1 MPDLALTELVGRWNA
16 TSRVFYPQAVEK
28 IVDKNCNILQTAIF
42 SSATLAR
49 LGGVRNNPAVGMMNA
64 ARTARDFEGAAIGVK
79 VAVYHDGGEPEVSEV
94 SAANHGAAAS
104 KFAKLVMEKVREAR
118 GRVPEEAV
126 RELIDNLVHAG
137 YKGVVISV
145 FDGGNVVRIS
155 DKGPGVVDKARVFE
169 RGFSGA
175 SEEAL
180 REIRGVGAGLELAR
194 TAAEKA
200 GGTVTIED
208 NIGGGTV
215 ATISVNK
222 ETRQEVRDETPL
234 RPAQTRRYPD
244 AVPKMNISERQQKA
258 LITVLESGEVGPS
271 TVADKLEISV
281 STAYRDLSVL
291 EEHGLVAAAESGKR
305 QITPLGRDVVE
316 AIIDSWV
323 K

>member
-1 MPDLALTELVGRWNA
+1 MRNGVP
-16 TSRVFYPQAVEK
+16 YPQPVER
-28 IVDKNCNILQTAIF
+28 IVDKNCNYLQSKLF
-42 SSATLAR
+42 SLIALAR
-49 LGGVRNNPAVGMMNA
+49 LLGVRNNLAVGMMNA
-64 ARTARDFEGAAIGVK
+64 ARTARDFGDAGIGVK
-79 VAVYHDGGEPEVSEV
+79 VAVYPDGGEPEVSEV
-94 SAANHGAAAS
+94 SAANAGAAAH
-104 KFAKLVMEKVREAR
+104 KFSRLVMEKVREAN

-126 RELIDNLVHAG
+126 RELVDNLIHAG
-137 YKGVVISV
+137 YKGVVISI

-155 DKGPGVVDKARVFE
+155 DKGPGVVDKVRAFE
-169 RGFSGA
+169 LGFSGA

-180 REIRGVGAGLELAR
+180 REIRGVGAGLGIAR
-194 TAAEKA
+194 AAAEKV

-208 NIGGGTV
+208 NIGGGVV
-215 ATISVNK
+215 ATISVDK
-222 ETRQEVRDETPL
+222 EPRPEFKDEAPV
-234 RPAQTRRYPD
+234 RPAQPRRYPD

-271 TVADKLEISV
+271 TVAEKLEISV

-291 EEHGLVAAAESGKR
+291 EEHGLVAGAESGKR

>member
-1 MPDLALTELVGRWNA
+1 MLNTNRTV
-16 TSRVFYPQAVEK
+16 TYPQAVEK
-28 IVDKNCNILQTAIF
+28 TVDKNRNPLQNVFFAPTA
-42 SSATLAR
+42 LAR
-49 LGGVRNNPAVGMMNA
+49 PWGVRNNLAVGMINA
-64 ARTARDFEGAAIGVK
+64 ARTARDFGDAAIGVK
-79 VAVYHDGGEPEVSEV
+79 VAVYPDTGEPEVSEV
-94 SAANHGAAAS
+94 SAASPGAASS
-104 KFAKLVMEKVREAR
+104 KFSKLVMEKVREA
-118 GRVPEEAV
+118 GGHVPEEAV
-126 RELIDNLVHAG
+126 RELVDNLLHAG

-155 DKGPGVVDKARVFE
+155 DKGPGVGDKVRAFE

-180 REIRGVGAGLELAR
+180 REIRGVGAGLGIAR

-215 ATISVNK
+215 ATISTNK
-222 ETRQEVRDETPL
+222 EIRHEAREETPI
-234 RPAQTRRYPD
+234 RPAQSPRRYPD

-271 TVADKLEISV
+271 TVAEKLEISV

-291 EEHGLVAAAESGKR
+291 EEHGLVAGAESGKR